1 MIVASAYHYR
11 RVRSIA
17 LLLRGP
23 FLEIKHAVP
32 HMERGTIKN
41 IASICEIRAAYCPH
55 AYSAAKFGVIGLTKS
70 VALELAERGIRVNAV
85 CPGGIG
91 TEIWS
96 PPQMPVEL
104 SQRTPEIVE
113 PWLAGKNPMG
123 RSGFPFDIANA
134 VVWLANNESSFVT
147 GHAHVVDGGFT
158 AGVRWTQRLEE
169 FDQLGERFRSALG
182 QTTVTP

>member
-1 MIVASAYHYR
+1 VFDAAYSARLSCVQACDDCRQRLPLPAGAIHC
-11 RVRSIA
+11 
-17 LLLRGP
+17 LPLRGP
-23 FLEIKHAVP
+23 FLEMKHAVP

-41 IASICEIRAAYCPH
+41 IASICGIRAAYCPH

-70 VALELAERGIRVNAV
+70 VALDLAERGIRVNAV
-85 CPGGIG
+85 CPVGIG

-123 RSGFPFDIANA
+123 RSGFPSDIANA
-134 VVWLANNESSFVT
+134 VVLACK
-147 GHAHVVDGGFT
+147 
-158 AGVRWTQRLEE
+158 
-169 FDQLGERFRSALG
+169 
-182 QTTVTP
+182 